1 LIQYE
6 FLIGSDGFDHIT
18 NRHHAHQMILFDDG
32 KMAEAFV
39 GHKRHALVD
48 GLIWMDGTTNT
59 WCVMISDTVV
69 DLLDFPASTTLRA

>member
-1 LIQYE
+1 
-6 FLIGSDGFDHIT
+6 
-18 NRHHAHQMILFDDG
+18 
-32 KMAEAFV
+32 MAEAFV